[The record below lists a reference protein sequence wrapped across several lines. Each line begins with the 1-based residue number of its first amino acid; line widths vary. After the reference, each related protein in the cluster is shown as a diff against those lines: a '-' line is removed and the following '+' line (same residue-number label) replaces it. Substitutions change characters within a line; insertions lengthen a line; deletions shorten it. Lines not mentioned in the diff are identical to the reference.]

1 MLTLR
6 IDYNDADGVHYVV
19 MSNGEDVYTTPNRDV
34 ALKYVSADGVLPD
47 EALSECNGLV
57 SRAKSFAIKMHG
69 DQMHGCLP
77 MRDHLEAV
85 SYIVFGYSGE
95 CSDIELA
102 ELEAAAWLHDIM
114 EDTPVTFD
122 TLEDQ
127 FGLNV
132 ACIVDA
138 VTDRPGINRYERHL
152 NTYYRIREYGSD
164 AVLIK
169 LADRVHNHARSIKHR
184 ETYID
189 MYLGEYHYFKMALWR
204 PREHVKLWE
213 LLDNQYMIMGIIR
226 NGEGLQEGGGL
237 VKDPRAS
244 ETKPR
249 TEAGSLLG

>member
-6 IDYNDADGVHYVV
+6 IDCNETDGVHYVV
-19 MSNGEDVYTTPNRDV
+19 MSNGEDVYTTSNRDA
-34 ALKYVSADGVLPD
+34 ALRYVSAERVLPNKS
-47 EALSECNGLV
+47 LSECDELV

-85 SYIVFGYSGE
+85 SCLVFGYSGE
-95 CSDIELA
+95 CSDIKLA

-122 TLEDQ
+122 TLQDQ

-132 ACIVDA
+132 AYIVDA
-138 VTDRPGINRYERHL
+138 VTDRPGVDRYERHL
-152 NTYYRIREYGSD
+152 NTYYRIREDGSD

-169 LADRVHNHARSIKHR
+169 LADRAHNHARSIRYR

-189 MYLGEYHYFKMALWR
+189 MYLGEYPYFKMALWR

-213 LLDNQYMIMGIIR
+213 LLDGQYTTMRVIR
-226 NGEGLQEGGGL
+226 NGEKLQEGGGL
-237 VKDPRAS
+237 AEDPRTGK
-244 ETKPR
+244 TKPR
-249 TEAGSLLG
+249 KKAC